1 MMFDMCI
8 YICFVYKMCV
18 HFTQRMSLHSKSAPF
33 FFVVIDLRHS
43 TLLATLPDAP
53 GVGPICKLIT
63 LGTRGS
69 SRGGIG
75 DQGIIWGRRRF
86 APEKQVN
93 Q

>member
-1 MMFDMCI
+1 MCA
-8 YICFVYKMCV
+8 

-53 GVGPICKLIT
+53 GVGQICKLIT

-69 SRGGIG
+69 S
-75 DQGIIWGRRRF
+75 QGEEEVC
-86 APEKQVN
+86 P
-93 Q
+93 